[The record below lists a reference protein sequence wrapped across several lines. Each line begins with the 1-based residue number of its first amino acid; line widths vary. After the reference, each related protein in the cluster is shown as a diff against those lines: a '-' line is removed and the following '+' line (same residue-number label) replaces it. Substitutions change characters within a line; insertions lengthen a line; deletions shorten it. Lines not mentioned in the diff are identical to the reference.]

1 MTQQPPPAQYQ
12 APYAPGSPAPKQGNG
27 LGLAALIIGILAFIG
42 AFIPIVNYVSGVLA
56 LVGLVLGVIGLF
68 RKGRPKGLAITGTI
82 ISLIALILSIILA
95 ITYTVGFATA
105 IDQGIKDVQAT
116 QSAEANVDVAV
127 TYEIV
132 GDSTD
137 ATVTYSTYN
146 DGNFG
151 TEQATGQTLP
161 FAKDFTVKAGG
172 QFDYQSFTLT
182 GSNGQTGGDITCRI
196 TIDGVVAAEQTATGQ
211 YASATCSSSGFDN

>member
-1 MTQQPPPAQYQ
+1 MTQQPPAQYQ
-12 APYAPGSPAPKQGNG
+12 APYAPGNTAPKQGNG
-27 LGLAALIIGILAFIG
+27 LGLAALIIGIVAFIG
-42 AFIPIVNYVSGVLA
+42 AFIPVINYVSGVLA
-56 LVGLVLGVIGLF
+56 LVGLVLGAIGIF
-68 RKGRPKGLAITGTI
+68 RKGRPKGLAMTGTI
-82 ISLIALILSIILA
+82 ISFIALILSIVLA
-95 ITYTVGFATA
+95 IAYTVGFANA
-105 IDQGIKDVQAT
+105 VDQGIKDVQAT

-127 TYEIV
+127 KYEII

-137 ATVTYSTYN
+137 AIITYSTWN

-161 FAKDFTVKAGG
+161 FTKDLTVKAGG

-196 TIDGVVAAEQTATGQ
+196 TIDGVVAFEQTGSGQ
-211 YASATCSSSGFDN
+211 YASATCSSSGFNE

>member
-1 MTQQPPPAQYQ
+1 MTQQTPYQ
-12 APYAPGSPAPKQGNG
+12 QPYAPNNAAPKQGNG
-27 LGLAALIIGILAFIG
+27 LGLAALIIGIVAFVG
-42 AFIPIVNYVSGVLA
+42 AFIPVINYVSGVLA
-56 LVGLVLGVIGLF
+56 LVGLVLGAIGIF

-82 ISLIALILSIILA
+82 ISFVALVLSIVLA

-105 IDQGIKDVQAT
+105 VDQGIKDVQAT

-127 TYEIV
+127 KYEII

-137 ATVTYSTYN
+137 ATITYSTYN
-146 DGNFG
+146 DGNSG

-161 FAKDFTVKAGG
+161 FTKDFTVKAGG
-172 QFDYQSFTLT
+172 QFDYHSFTLT

-196 TIDGVVAAEQTATGQ
+196 TIDGVVASEQTGSGQ
-211 YASATCSSSGFDN
+211 YASATCSSSGLND